1 MSAVLMHYSLKLD
14 FEGNNDIDGV
24 VNQFLEQANLTDLDK
39 TVETIGGQ
47 CNIRFV
53 VEGPESL
60 DELRQVVKTMRRG
73 LFSAAT
79 KEAIKSLKELPSD
92 LYLEIT
98 ARPPL
103 FGFDDDEN
111 YNVSSQYT

>member
-1 MSAVLMHYSLKLD
+1 MSPVLVHYSLILD
-14 FEGNNDIDGV
+14 FEGNNDIEGV
-24 VNQFLEQANLTDLDK
+24 VRQFIEQANLTKLEK

-47 CNIRFV
+47 CNIRFM

-60 DELRQVVKTMRRG
+60 TELRQVVKTMRKG
-73 LFSAAT
+73 LFSEAT

-92 LYLEIT
+92 LYLEVT

-103 FGFDDDEN
+103 FGYDDDEY
-111 YNVSSQYT
+111 YNVAS